1 MKEAYTLVKTEM
13 RLTIK
18 VYPAGF
24 LFFKSSNIEYL
35 FHLFPFLIAYS
46 VLLILMSWKLAE
58 AVYMFILI
66 GNLNLPGALAFGSLY
81 NAFLL
86 FCFYIPVWMFVKSIN
101 TYEAIYFTRETITI
115 EKQVLRFKKLS
126 KSIPVKLVKQATLG
140 LQVQMSAARGSQEFG
155 TALTSCAIVDC
166 YRKEHRFGFWLSL
179 YDQGIIISEMSSFL
193 NTLRAK

>member
-1 MKEAYTLVKTEM
+1 MKEAYTLVKTEK

-24 LFFKSSNIEYL
+24 SLFQSSNIDYFFQL
-35 FHLFPFLIAYS
+35 SPFLIAYVS
-46 VLLILMSWKLAE
+46 FLAFSSWESIKL
-58 AVYMFILI
+58 VYGFILI
-66 GNLNLPGALAFGSLY
+66 GDVSFSRLQNFENLY
-81 NAFLL
+81 NIFILI
-86 FCFYIPVWMFVKSIN
+86 CFYIPAWMFVKSIN

-115 EKQVLRFKKLS
+115 EKQVLRFKKMS

-140 LQVQMSAARGSQEFG
+140 LQVQLAARGSQEFR
-155 TALTSCAIVDC
+155 TALTSCTIVDC

-179 YDQGIIISEMSSFL
+179 YDQGIIVSEMSSFL